1 MRIKQ
6 LVVWVVIIFLAFVIN
21 SMAHSIWSFSQKEG
35 LLTKKEQQLVKEKE
49 KNGVLKKQLVQANN
63 PQFVE
68 EQARDKLFLA
78 KPGEGVLVVSPPKT
92 NTSAQSGKKSETRPN
107 WLQWWQLFF

>member
-1 MRIKQ
+1 MFKKKIAF
-6 LVVWVVIIFLAFVIN
+6 WVVVVFFSFVIN
-21 SMAHSIWSFSQKEG
+21 SLVHSIWSFSQKER
-35 LLTKKEQQLVKEKE
+35 LLLKKEKE
-49 KNGVLKKQLVQANN
+49 LTRVKQENTLLKNQLTQAVK

-68 EQARDKLFLA
+68 AQARDRLFLA

-107 WLQWWQLFF
+107 WLQWWELF